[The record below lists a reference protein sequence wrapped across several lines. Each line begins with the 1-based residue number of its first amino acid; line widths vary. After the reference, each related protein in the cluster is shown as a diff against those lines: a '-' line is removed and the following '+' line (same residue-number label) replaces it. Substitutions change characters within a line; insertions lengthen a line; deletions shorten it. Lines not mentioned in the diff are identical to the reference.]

1 MIEFHLIFLSN
12 KYQDLKAELTHID
25 RIRKKRKLKT
35 KDETEAKELKNSWNF
50 LLDFFFSFILPST
63 KFIIQDA
70 ANRKLWAFPLH

>member
-35 KDETEAKELKNSWNF
+35 KDETEAKEPKISWNLTLEFLFSF
-50 LLDFFFSFILPST
+50 LLSST

-70 ANRKLWAFPLH
+70 ANRKLGACSHN